1 MIRRIWVLCLCAGLL
16 LTGCGWFEGSYVN
29 VTPYQ
34 QHGASGQTEAVSAN
48 NYTQLRDALEE
59 LVSAGT
65 ESSVIYVANYNPEL
79 IEENLRHA
87 TLYIMEAFPL
97 GAYAVEDISYEVGT
111 SSGKPA
117 IAVSIEYR
125 RSKSEIRRI
134 HTVKNIDKASEAIG
148 EALRDVDSALVMKIE
163 DYRNTDFVQL
173 VESFAEQHPE
183 YVMESPM
190 VAVGIFGS
198 GVGRIVELSFTYQ
211 NSRDSLKQ
219 MKTQVQPMFDAAAL
233 YVTGAGEDRQK
244 FAQLYSFLME
254 RFDYKLETSLTPAYS
269 LLCHGVGDSRAFAQV
284 YSSMCR
290 RAGLECRIVTGTR
303 NGEPWTWNMV
313 NANGSYYHVDLL
325 RCSAQGGFRE
335 TVDAEMSNY
344 VWDYFAYPATAVPIP
359 PTEPAALPQ
368 ETVAAEKTD

>member
-1 MIRRIWVLCLCAGLL
+1 MMRRIWALCLCAALL
-16 LTGCGWFEGSYVN
+16 LSGCGWFDGSYVN

-34 QHGASGQTEAVSAN
+34 QHGASAQTEAVSAN
-48 NYTQLRDALEE
+48 NYTQLRDALEA
-59 LVSAGT
+59 LVSMGT
-65 ESSVIYVANYNPEL
+65 ESSVIYVADYNPDL

-87 TLYIMEAFPL
+87 TLYILEVFPL

-117 IAVSIEYR
+117 IAVNIEYR

-134 HTVKNIDKASEAIG
+134 RTVKDIEKASEVIG
-148 EALRDVDSALVMKIE
+148 EALRDVDSVMVLAIE
-163 DYRNTDFVQL
+163 EYRNTDFVQL
-173 VESFAEQHPE
+173 VESYVERHPE

-190 VAVGIFGS
+190 VAVGIFGN
-198 GVGRIVELSFTYQ
+198 GLERIVELNFTYQ

-219 MKTQVQPMFDAAAL
+219 MKIQVQPMFDAAAL

-284 YSSMCR
+284 YASMCR

-303 NGEPWTWNMV
+303 NGEPWTWNLV

-325 RCSAQGGFRE
+325 RCSVQGGFRE
-335 TVDAEMSNY
+335 TVDAEMSSY
-344 VWDYFAYPATAVPIP
+344 VWDYSAYPATAVPVT
-359 PTEPAALPQ
+359 PTEPAAGSQ
-368 ETVAAEKTD
+368 ETDSTEKTS